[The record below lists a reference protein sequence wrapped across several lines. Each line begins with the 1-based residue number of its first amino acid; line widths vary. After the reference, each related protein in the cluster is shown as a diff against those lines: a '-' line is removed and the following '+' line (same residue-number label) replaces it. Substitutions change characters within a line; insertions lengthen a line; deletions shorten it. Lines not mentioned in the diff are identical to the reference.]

1 MHAFRRTSLALA
13 VTLAVALTGCSPE
26 GSVYTTDTVS
36 VAGNWQFSSSAAAA
50 TKLPSLSGVLSGT
63 GSSITAILHSDSST
77 SCVAPTTAIALTG
90 TTSAQG
96 ITTLTSSNFPSGTLT
111 ISGTLALDGKSF
123 TSATYTVAG
132 STSCAFASPA
142 NATANDFNPI
152 SGTFTGKFSDAAGPV
167 LTVSALLAQSPTSDA
182 NGNFTLTGEASFGN
196 ACFSNN
202 VPISNT
208 QVTGGNFTFTYAD
221 PVTTNSVVATGTFS
235 TDGATLTVS
244 NWTLTG
250 PCGPDSGTG
259 TLTKQ

>member
-26 GSVYTTDTVS
+26 GSVYTTDTVA
-36 VAGNWQFSSSAAAA
+36 VAGNWQFSSTAASAARLA
-50 TKLPSLSGVLSGT
+50 SLSGVLSGT

-152 SGTFTGKFSDAAGPV
+152 SGTFTGKFSDVAGPV
-167 LTVSALLAQSPTSDA
+167 LTISALLAQSPTSDA